1 MMNHR
6 NRRTRR
12 TQPGLE
18 PLEGR
23 AVLSAVHPGVTV
35 HPAALVQGAQYL
47 FLNGQ
52 IHGTTRDVPTNPDTG
67 ATVALEGSG
76 RLSALGQVHLSGTLH
91 GTGFI
96 QQGQPGGTIRLSNA
110 RGSVTLS
117 LVGPT
122 QGGFTAPPSGPY
134 RFAVQGGTGAY
145 AHAVG
150 TGTVDVT
157 LGARSFTLAFHGD
170 PNHF

>member
-1 MMNHR
+1 MNHR

-12 TQPGLE
+12 VQLGLE

-23 AVLSAVHPGVTV
+23 AVLSAMHPGAAI
-35 HPAALVQGAQYL
+35 HSAALVQGTQYL
-47 FLNGQ
+47 FLNGT
-52 IHGTTRDVPTNPDTG
+52 IHGTTRNVPANPDTG
-67 ATVALEGSG
+67 ATLALEGSG

-96 QQGQPGGTIRLSNA
+96 QQGQAGGTIRLTNA

-122 QGGFTAPPSGPY
+122 QAGASAPQPGTYAFTVES
-134 RFAVQGGTGAY
+134 GTGAY
-145 AHAVG
+145 ERALG
-150 TGTVDVT
+150 TGTVD
-157 LGARSFTLAFHGD
+157 LAFRGRSLTLTFHGA